1 MIPPSVAYASHLS
14 RALVST
20 LAGAFSICSPAM
32 ALIVLSSYSHRFCR
46 DQEERICAYMA
57 RRIETEQPPL
67 DRCSVSGLTS
77 RRGRGGKIG
86 GRNLAQQGA
95 QARRALIAEGGCK
108 LPLRLLPALVPRQQ
122 PFEAGVR
129 QSQLLA
135 PPVLSPRRD
144 TDKAVALERQ
154 DVPAKRGP
162 VHHHLFG
169 QRVDRHRPLPSQ
181 PGEDGELGRA
191 QARRGQIPI
200 IKLRHMSRRLA
211 DSEAGAVPNR
221 RQLIGRHHEF
231 PVLDIRSMYA

>member
-32 ALIVLSSYSHRFCR
+32 ALIVVSSYSHRFCR

-57 RRIETEQPPL
+57 TRIETEQPPL

-86 GRNLAQQGA
+86 ARNFAQQGA

-135 PPVLSPRRD
+135 ATVRAARIDADQPV
-144 TDKAVALERQ
+144 AFERQ
-154 DVPAKRGP
+154 DVCAKRGA
-162 VHHHLFG
+162 VHHHFLS
-169 QRVDRHRPLPSQ
+169 QRV
-181 PGEDGELGRA
+181 
-191 QARRGQIPI
+191 
-200 IKLRHMSRRLA
+200 
-211 DSEAGAVPNR
+211 
-221 RQLIGRHHEF
+221 
-231 PVLDIRSMYA
+231 